1 MIDNENQ
8 SFIKQSKLE
17 SSLKLLE
24 ENNSKL
30 ISNQQLFEQIQL
42 DLKRITHERDLAI
55 VEKKQYENQFIT
67 KLETFEI
74 EYAKLEEINLNLNE
88 KIKYLENNLEHFQ
101 QGNSS
106 LCALIIFKK

>member
-1 MIDNENQ
+1 LIDNENQ

-30 ISNQQLFEQIQL
+30 ISNQQLFEQMQL

-55 VEKKQYENQFIT
+55 VEKKQFIT
-67 KLETFEI
+67 KLETLEI

-106 LCALIIFKK
+106 LCFNYLQKMMLV

>member
-1 MIDNENQ
+1 LIDNENQ

-55 VEKKQYENQFIT
+55 VEKKQFIT
-67 KLETFEI
+67 KFETFEI